1 MMQIVSCALA
11 LLAGVV
17 GAGFAS
23 GREVSRFFAGHGKAA
38 PAAVLLASGSLLFF
52 FLRLCE
58 KMERLGAKDAVSL
71 CRARFGKQLG
81 TLCAGLFFLLS
92 AVTAGAMLA
101 ACAELCALVLP
112 LRHAYGIGMGAAL
125 FLSLLLTL
133 KKTRGLA
140 AAGAA
145 LCALLPVLLMRLY
158 CIHGGEACFYPAM
171 APDLPVRAL
180 ADGVSYAALNAAL
193 LLGTAPMLLS
203 LQKPMRTRAVLL
215 FSLCFSLLLCLAC
228 AVCIHCCLH
237 EVGDSHTRNLHRI
250 LERKEDTCPCSFLR
264 RHCQKVLS
272 KELYAACSH
281 SELRL
286 SGKHGGKRTLTCTVR
301 SHHSMNL
308 TLADGQVNT
317 LQDLLILNRSPQAFN
332 LQ

>member
-101 ACAELCALVLP
+101 GLLTGAGAGLLVLF
-112 LRHAYGIGMGAAL
+112 R
-125 FLSLLLTL
+125 TN
-133 KKTRGLA
+133 KKMKENLA
-140 AAGAA
+140 IVG
-145 LCALLPVLLMRLY
+145 VLLATGVLFGTLLDLTGL
-158 CIHGGEACFYPAM
+158 GG
-171 APDLPVRAL
+171 AL
-180 ADGVSYAALNAAL
+180 GL
-193 LLGTAPMLLS
+193 
-203 LQKPMRTRAVLL
+203 
-215 FSLCFSLLLCLAC
+215 
-228 AVCIHCCLH
+228 
-237 EVGDSHTRNLHRI
+237 
-250 LERKEDTCPCSFLR
+250 
-264 RHCQKVLS
+264 
-272 KELYAACSH
+272 
-281 SELRL
+281 
-286 SGKHGGKRTLTCTVR
+286 
-301 SHHSMNL
+301 
-308 TLADGQVNT
+308 
-317 LQDLLILNRSPQAFN
+317 
-332 LQ
+332 

>member
-125 FLSLLLTL
+125 FLSLLLTP

-158 CIHGGEACFYPAM
+158 CIH
-171 APDLPVRAL
+171 AL

-228 AVCIHCCLH
+228 AVCMKHRQIAL
-237 EVGDSHTRNLHRI
+237 SH
-250 LERKEDTCPCSFLR
+250 PMPFLA
-264 RHCQKVLS
+264 LS
-272 KELYAACSH
+272 MQLGAYLPFALCMYAAAFSTLLAL
-281 SELRL
+281 E
-286 SGKHGGKRTLTCTVR
+286 SGMRSMLPLKTAPALFVVCAVCLFFARMGFASLIQSAYPVLGAVCAGLLLLLCT
-301 SHHSMNL
+301 
-308 TLADGQVNT
+308 
-317 LQDLLILNRSPQAFN
+317 
-332 LQ
+332 

>member
-125 FLSLLLTL
+125 FLSLLLTP

-228 AVCIHCCLH
+228 AVCMKHRQIAL
-237 EVGDSHTRNLHRI
+237 SH
-250 LERKEDTCPCSFLR
+250 PMPFLA
-264 RHCQKVLS
+264 LS
-272 KELYAACSH
+272 MQLGAYLPFALCMYAAAFSTLLAL
-281 SELRL
+281 E
-286 SGKHGGKRTLTCTVR
+286 SGMRSMLPLKTAPALFVVCAVCLFFARMGFASLIQSAYPVLGAVCAGLLLLLCT
-301 SHHSMNL
+301 
-308 TLADGQVNT
+308 
-317 LQDLLILNRSPQAFN
+317 
-332 LQ
+332 